1 MTKSN
6 LQDGGN
12 MPRSG
17 RPDEAVADIATRR
30 DALRQAASLPGAEPR
45 TLIEAALTELDAA
58 IEALGAASPGT
69 GASPDESSAEVL
81 PEAVRTERRLLHAV
95 FQQAPVPLFLLEQ
108 DGTIRRANNQAAALL
123 GSPSGYATG
132 KPLTAFVDLPF
143 RATVQTQLAAVAR
156 TGKPRTAG
164 CRILTSGGPVD
175 VTLTAAAADLP
186 GDPPVRIVTAVPGAD
201 GPSGAGGQEREDTP
215 AKRPAA
221 KAKGD
226 PAIAAM
232 TRRLDTV
239 TAVTRVLLDNSTF
252 SEAVTLQRCALLLA
266 GEIADWVIIDI
277 DRGGRLLRQFA
288 AGPRGGGQADQLAR
302 VARGVDQIG
311 RAHV

>member
-1 MTKSN
+1 MTKSKV
-6 LQDGGN
+6 QDGGE
-12 MPRSG
+12 MPQG
-17 RPDEAVADIATRR
+17 GWPDEAVADIAARR

-45 TLIEAALTELDAA
+45 TLIDAALIELDAA
-58 IEALGAASPGT
+58 IEALGAAAPGT
-69 GASPDESSAEVL
+69 AASADIPPNEVL

-143 RATVQTQLAAVAR
+143 RAAVQTLLAAVA
-156 TGKPRTAG
+156 
-164 CRILTSGGPVD
+164 
-175 VTLTAAAADLP
+175 LTAAAADLP
-186 GDPPVRIVTAVPGAD
+186 GDPPVRIVTATPG
-201 GPSGAGGQEREDTP
+201 GPSGAMAPEGEDRP

-221 KAKGD
+221 KGKGD

-232 TRRLDTV
+232 TRRLDAV

-252 SEAVTLQRCALLLA
+252 SEAVTLQRSARLLA
-266 GEIADWVIIDI
+266 GEIADWVIMDI

-288 AGPRGGGQADQLAR
+288 A
-302 VARGVDQIG
+302 
-311 RAHV
+311 